1 MTDHQPPPSPSH
13 RTGPPPDAGA
23 AGPVEVPTR
32 MLVDALLREDGT
44 VDAGEL
50 YDVAGALAMSDQQV
64 RLCIKRLVAEGA
76 FTHEGRGRKALLRA
90 TADTVRAIAP
100 DIEFVRYAFQQD
112 AGLAP
117 WGGTWHLAA
126 FAVPEASRT
135 ARDALREALLRL
147 GGAVL
152 QGGLYV
158 SANAWEPYV
167 EDEAR
172 RLGVLDRVTFLT
184 SNDLRRGDLREP
196 VALARELWPQQTIAD
211 RYHRLGAVARPRLER
226 LNDPVELTAPELLT
240 IAVEIAAEF
249 TRAMEPDPLLP
260 PELLPQPW
268 AGSQAR
274 ELVARCWSLLRER
287 DRGEAGPRIFRLYG
301 DVT

>member
-1 MTDHQPPPSPSH
+1 
-13 RTGPPPDAGA
+13 
-23 AGPVEVPTR
+23 

-90 TADTVRAIAP
+90 TAETVRSIAP
-100 DIEFVRYAFQQD
+100 DVEFVRYAFQQD
-112 AGLAP
+112 TGLAP
-117 WGGTWHLAA
+117 WDGTWHLAA
-126 FAVPEASRT
+126 FAVPEAARA
-135 ARDALREALLRL
+135 ARDALREALVRL

-158 SANAWEPYV
+158 SANAWESYV

-172 RLGVLDRVTFLT
+172 RLDVADRVTLLT
-184 SNDLRRGDLREP
+184 SKDLRRGDLREP
-196 VALARELWPQQTIAD
+196 GAIARELWPQHAIAD
-211 RYHRLGAVARPRLER
+211 RYHRLTAVAGSRLER
-226 LNDPVELTAPELLT
+226 LNDPAELSAPELLT

-260 PELLPQPW
+260 PELLPRPW
-268 AGSQAR
+268 AGTQAR
-274 ELVARCWSLLRER
+274 RLVSRCWSLLRER
-287 DRGEAGPRIFRLYG
+287 ERAGGTAGPRIFRLYE
-301 DVT
+301 DVVESG